1 VTLWIKHS
9 HWGQPLNEFA
19 QDTPPDLAT
28 DALNLVS
35 ETAAAI
41 KESEEQA
48 AHALLRERE
57 IAKEIQEELGRAELR
72 AERAET
78 MLRLAEAQIEQM
90 IAADEQLRGD
100 LEHLQSRLALREAGL
115 AASTRRANEAE
126 AATQKIV
133 DAIRTHLP
141 VKLSVP
147 TE

>member
-1 VTLWIKHS
+1 M
-9 HWGQPLNEFA
+9 NEFA
-19 QDTPPDLAT
+19 QDTPSDLAT
-28 DALNLVS
+28 VALKLVS

-57 IAKEIQEELGRAELR
+57 IAKEIQEQLGCAELR

-90 IAADEQLRGD
+90 IAAAEQLRGD
-100 LEHLQSRLALREAGL
+100 LEHLQSRLALREAEL

-126 AATQKIV
+126 AATQQIV

-147 TE
+147 TESKRRIECA

>member
-1 VTLWIKHS
+1 MNK
-9 HWGQPLNEFA
+9 FA
-19 QDTPPDLAT
+19 QDTPSDLAT
-28 DALNLVS
+28 VALSLVS

-57 IAKEIQEELGRAELR
+57 IAKGIQEELEQAELR
-72 AERAET
+72 ADRAET
-78 MLRLAEAQIEQM
+78 MLRLAEVQIEQM
-90 IAADEQLRGD
+90 MATAEQMRGD
-100 LEHLQSRLALREAGL
+100 LERLQSRLAVREAEL
-115 AASTRRANEAE
+115 VTSTRRADEAE

-133 DAIRTHLP
+133 DAIRTQLP